1 MVPTRNRGV
10 GQTRMT
16 FLNSLNVIKNIKYV
30 IVLIMYTQ
38 KIASLV
44 LIYDEI
50 DTHWFGS
57 LEIHWKYIENFI
69 KIIKIS

>member
-1 MVPTRNRGV
+1 M
-10 GQTRMT
+10 
-16 FLNSLNVIKNIKYV
+16 KYV

-57 LEIHWKYIENFI
+57 LEIHWKYIE
-69 KIIKIS
+69 KIHKNY